1 MKGETSISSDDSSQL
16 LTPNPTRTVPS
27 LPEVRRRSL
36 PLSVIQG
43 ERGPSR
49 TLLKRI
55 VQSRNISCLHSLAT
69 SFFWSILLETHPDAL
84 QPTCSARSQKRQAL
98 HSSIPQTTQSNTAC
112 RSRHSQKTL
121 KLLKQRTAVSFVSGG
136 TYRTEEKSVG
146 YPTQSQPHLLAGVM
160 LLGKVDLSAR
170 AGNYF

>member
-1 MKGETSISSDDSSQL
+1 MFAFLG
-16 LTPNPTRTVPS
+16 
-27 LPEVRRRSL
+27 
-36 PLSVIQG
+36 
-43 ERGPSR
+43 
-49 TLLKRI
+49 
-55 VQSRNISCLHSLAT
+55 NI
-69 SFFWSILLETHPDAL
+69 FFWSILLETHPDAL

-170 AGNYF
+170 AGNYFWEFPEAHSPTRWYAVVVPWLDLERVAYFGCRNVIKPWKRSDWSYLILSPCLPCAC